1 MVKIALVFLEV
12 GERFDA
18 LGLQHG
24 LMSISAVLKTNGF
37 PEVRLFHFV
46 RKVDFPWW
54 REELAKYDPS
64 LVGFYLPGHQVGLVK
79 KLIREIPCRDAFTVC
94 GGPHV
99 TCFPENTAEMPGLNA
114 ICVGE
119 GEYPMLELARALSE
133 GRDPSRIP
141 GLWVRVPQAS
151 SPALCRN
158 PPRPFIE
165 NLDELPFE
173 DRDLFDTQHSIDAYG
188 LSQIR
193 VLASRGCPY
202 GCTYCSNRKMA
213 AAQAGKYVRFRS
225 TDHLMAE
232 LRMLKA
238 RFRFDEIF
246 FDDDVFMLDK
256 KRLEEFAERYPKEI
270 GVPFVFSARVEG
282 CDLPTIRLLK
292 KAGARRI
299 DIGLEAGN
307 EELRRKI
314 LRRPMSNQRILDA
327 ARAAK
332 EVGLQIKTLNM
343 VGLPGETP
351 KMHRETVELNRRIRP
366 TIVGV
371 AVFTPLPGTDLHEIC
386 IEEGYLSP
394 GEIIPANMAFQ
405 RSVLRMKQFT
415 AKQIRRSY
423 RLFGVRVFWRQ
434 SKIKALGYALLY
446 SDAGKHL
453 LKLFSRWKKYARALL
468 KGF

>member
-1 MVKIALVFLEV
+1 
-12 GERFDA
+12 
-18 LGLQHG
+18 
-24 LMSISAVLKTNGF
+24 
-37 PEVRLFHFV
+37 
-46 RKVDFPWW
+46 
-54 REELAKYDPS
+54 
-64 LVGFYLPGHQVGLVK
+64 
-79 KLIREIPCRDAFTVC
+79 
-94 GGPHV
+94 V
-99 TCFPENTAEMPGLNA
+99 TCFPENTAEIPGLNA

-141 GLWVRVPQAS
+141 GLWIRRNGKTIQ
-151 SPALCRN
+151 N

-165 NLDELPFE
+165 TLDELPFE

-202 GCTYCSNRKMA
+202 RCTYCSNRRMA
-213 AAQAGKYVRFRS
+213 DAQAGKYVRFRS
-225 TDHLMAE
+225 TDHLMGE

-238 RFRFDEIF
+238 RFRFNEIF

-256 KRLEEFAERYPKEI
+256 KRLAEFAERYPKEV
-270 GVPFVFSARVEG
+270 GVPFVFCARVEG
-282 CDLPTIRLLK
+282 CDPPTMRLLK

-299 DIGLEAGN
+299 DIGVEAGN
-307 EELRRKI
+307 EALRRRI
-314 LRRPMSNQRILDA
+314 LRRPMSNQRILEA
-327 ARAAK
+327 ARAAR
-332 EVGLQIKTLNM
+332 EAGLQIKTLNM

-351 KMHRETVELNRRIRP
+351 EMHMETVELNRRIRP

-371 AVFTPLPGTDLHEIC
+371 AVFTPLPGTDLHEMC
-386 IEEGYLSP
+386 IDEGYVSP
-394 GEIIPANMAFQ
+394 EESIPANMAFQ

-415 AKQIRRSY
+415 AKQIRRAY
-423 RLFGVRVFWRQ
+423 RLFGIRVFWKE
-434 SKIKALGYALLY
+434 SKIKALGYAVLY
-446 SDAGKHL
+446 SDAGKYL

>member
-1 MVKIALVFLEV
+1 MRIALVFLEV

-24 LMSISAVLKTNGF
+24 LMSISAVLKSNGF

-46 RKVDFPWW
+46 RKVDFQRW
-54 REELAKYDPS
+54 REELARYDPG
-64 LVGFYLPGHQVGLVK
+64 LIGFYLPSHQIGLVRR
-79 KLIREIPCRDAFTVC
+79 LLAEIPCKDAFTIS
-94 GGPHV
+94 GGPHL
-99 TCFPENTAEMPGLNA
+99 TCFPETAEKMPGLDA

-119 GEYPMLELARALSE
+119 GEYPMLKLARALEE
-133 GRDPSRIP
+133 GRDPTQIP
-141 GLWVRVPQAS
+141 GLWVRQNGSHV
-151 SPALCRN
+151 RN
-158 PPRPFIE
+158 PPAPFIE

-173 DRDLFDTQHSIDAYG
+173 DRDLFDTQRIIEAYG

-202 GCTYCSNRKMA
+202 RCTYCSNRKMA
-213 AAQAGKYVRFRS
+213 NAQPGRYVRFRS
-225 TDHLMAE
+225 ADHLMGE
-232 LRMLKA
+232 LRMLKS
-238 RFRFDEIF
+238 RFKFNEIF

-256 KRLEEFAERYPKEI
+256 RRLAEFAERYPKEV
-270 GVPFVFSARVEG
+270 GVPFVFCARVEG
-282 CDLPTIRLLK
+282 CDPATMELMK

-332 EVGLQIKTLNM
+332 EAGLQIKTLNM

-351 KMHRETVELNRRIRP
+351 EMHMETVELNRRIRP
-366 TIVGV
+366 TIVGL
-371 AVFTPLPGTDLHEIC
+371 AVFTPLPGTDLHETC
-386 IEEGYLSP
+386 IDEGYLSS
-394 GEIIPANMAFQ
+394 EERIPAHVAFQ
-405 RSVLRMKQFT
+405 RSILQMKQFT
-415 AKQIRRSY
+415 AKQIRRCY
-423 RLFGVRVFWRQ
+423 RLFGIRVFWRD
-434 SKIKALGYALLY
+434 SKIKAIGYTILY
-446 SDAGKHL
+446 SDVGKYL
-453 LKLFSRWKKYARALL
+453 LKSFSRWKRYARAIL